1 MNAGSVNLAPV
12 YQVPAILSQF
22 EKLIAAESTRHGGI
36 SPVPF
41 ASLNLGINTADDPA
55 NIVENRRLFF
65 NALLGDLAND
75 KTKEYPSVGFASS
88 HQVHGTEVLYATE
101 AGRFD
106 GYDALMT
113 DKRDLLVGVTVAD
126 CVPILIYDSAVGRQA
141 VAAIHAGWR
150 GAVDEIV
157 TKTLAAMQEQ
167 FGTQAE
173 DCYAYVGTC
182 IDETSFEV
190 GPEVAEQFGPDLKR
204 TDPYTQKQ
212 YVNLKAA
219 NTKQLVDFGIPPD
232 QIGVS
237 AFSTVLNNEDYFS
250 FRAERGETGR
260 MLAVIGVRF

>member
-1 MNAGSVNLAPV
+1 MHPGSVNLSSV

-22 EKLIAAESTRHGGI
+22 EKLIAAESTRHGGV

-55 NIVENRRLFF
+55 NVVENRRRFF
-65 NALLGDLAND
+65 SALLGNLVNKHTPD
-75 KTKEYPSVGFASS
+75 YPTVGFASS
-88 HQVHGTEVLYATE
+88 HQVHGTEILYATE

-106 GYDALMT
+106 GYDALIT
-113 DKRDLLVGVTVAD
+113 DQPNLLIGITVAD
-126 CVPILIYDSAVGRQA
+126 CVPILIYDTAAGKQA

-150 GAVDEIV
+150 GTVDGIV
-157 TKTLAAMQEQ
+157 TKVLTAMQER

-173 DCYAYVGTC
+173 DCYAYIGTC

-190 GPEVAEQFGPDLKR
+190 GPEVAEQFGPDVKR

-219 NTKQLVDFGIPPD
+219 NTRQLVDFGIPPE

-250 FRAERGETGR
+250 YRAERGQTGR
-260 MLAVIGVRF
+260 MLAVIGLRP